1 MQDTHDAFYCVVDL
15 HAITL
20 PQDPKT
26 LRQRTRVAAAQLFAA
41 GLDPDRCTVFV
52 QSHVPEHT
60 ELTWVLGCLTRMGEL
75 RRMTQFK
82 DKAAKGGD
90 AQASLG
96 LFSYPVLQA
105 ADILLYQTEQVPV
118 GEDQRQHL
126 ELSRDLAIRFNHR
139 YGTTFTVPAA
149 YILGGVAKIT
159 DLQDPTAKMS
169 KSSSSPQGIIDVLD
183 EPAVI
188 RRKIARA
195 VTDAESVI
203 RADEVAKPGVTNLLL
218 TLREI
223 ALAYGLAIAAGLG
236 CGFALGLNRV
246 VGRAYAPILGAL
258 YAVPAVVWYPSLM
271 LFFGLDAASKI
282 AFGFLLGFF
291 PITLAVLAGIR
302 QVNPHMLVVARAF
315 GARPLTIFVKVMV
328 PAMMF
333 TLVGGLRTGL
343 ALSVIGVIVGE
354 ILGSKSGMGSLINHA
369 YGLFRTSD
377 YVALVLV
384 TLVLVV
390 GSDAVA
396 SLVERRAQRWS
407 DSA

>member
-1 MQDTHDAFYCVVDL
+1 MRVLAL
-15 HAITL
+15 
-20 PQDPKT
+20 
-26 LRQRTRVAAAQLFAA
+26 RVAILAAFLLVWEGAA
-41 GLDPDRCTVFV
+41 RAANPLLY
-52 QSHVPEHT
+52 VPPSAA
-60 ELTWVLGCLTRMGEL
+60 LPALGRLLALE
-75 RRMTQFK
+75 
-82 DKAAKGGD
+82 
-90 AQASLG
+90 
-96 LFSYPVLQA
+96 SYPDL
-105 ADILLYQTEQVPV
+105 VP
-118 GEDQRQHL
+118 
-126 ELSRDLAIRFNHR
+126 S
-139 YGTTFTVPAA
+139 
-149 YILGGVAKIT
+149 
-159 DLQDPTAKMS
+159 
-169 KSSSSPQGIIDVLD
+169 
-183 EPAVI
+183 
-188 RRKIARA
+188 
-195 VTDAESVI
+195 
-203 RADEVAKPGVTNLLL
+203 LLL

-223 ALAYGLAIAAGLG
+223 VIAYGLAIAAGLG
-236 CGFALGLNRV
+236 CGAALGLNRV
-246 VGRAYAPILGAL
+246 IGRAYAPILGAL

-302 QVNPHMLVVARAF
+302 QVNPHMLAVARAF

-369 YGLFRTSD
+369 YGLFRTAD

-384 TLVLVV
+384 TLTLVV

-407 DSA
+407 E